1 VRISAYF
8 GAASMLNMNFDEP
21 VVVHSNDLEWQ
32 ASPMAGVWRKP
43 LAREAAEHGHTTS
56 VVRYDAGSRFSSHP
70 HPLGEEI
77 FVIEGVFSDE
87 HGDYPAGTYLRNP
100 PGSKHSPFSEQGC
113 VLLVKLDQFDPAD
126 DAVVRV
132 DTRSTE
138 WFPAED
144 DLQVMP
150 LHYFETEMV
159 ALYQWPARGRFPAQ
173 QLFGGEE
180 IFVLSGVLQ
189 DEYGVYPAGT
199 WIRNPHNSERSRV
212 VEENTLTWIKTGHLL
227 P

>member
-1 VRISAYF
+1 
-8 GAASMLNMNFDEP
+8 MLNMNFDVP
-21 VVVHSNDLEWQ
+21 VVVHSNDMEWE

-56 VVRYDAGSRFSSHP
+56 VVRYDAGSRFSAHL

-100 PGSKHSPFSEQGC
+100 PGSKHSPSSEQGC
-113 VLLVKLDQFDPAD
+113 VLLVKLDQFDPQD
-126 DAVVRV
+126 DVSLRI
-132 DTRSTE
+132 DTGNDD

-144 DLQVMP
+144 DLHVMP
-150 LHYFETEMV
+150 LHYFDTEMV
-159 ALYQWPARGRFPAQ
+159 ALHKWPANGRFPPMQ
-173 QLFGGEE
+173 HFGGEE

-189 DEYGVYPAGT
+189 DEYGVYPAGS
-199 WIRNPHNSERSRV
+199 WMRNPHNSEHARV
-212 VEENTLTWIKTGHLL
+212 VEEDTVTWIKTGHML